1 VTTETRDVLI
11 SVLFGLGFIVFFM
24 SLFGFVWLLA
34 FGVAKFRRWR
44 DSRGGHLPQGK

>member
-1 VTTETRDVLI
+1 VTAETRDVLI

-34 FGVAKFRRWR
+34 FGVAWVKKRQKSRR
-44 DSRGGHLPQGK
+44 